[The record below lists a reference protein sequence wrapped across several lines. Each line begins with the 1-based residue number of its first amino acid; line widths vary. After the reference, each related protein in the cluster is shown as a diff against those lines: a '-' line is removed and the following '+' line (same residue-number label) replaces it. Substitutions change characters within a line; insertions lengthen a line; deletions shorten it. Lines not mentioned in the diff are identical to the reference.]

1 MFTCFIKKIEIFTEC
16 SSQLFLNFLRILT
29 PIEVRA
35 VKLDS
40 LGTLFQ
46 MVYFFQPRFSFER
59 MLWKST

>member
-16 SSQLFLNFLRILT
+16 STQLFLNFLRIFNPL
-29 PIEVRA
+29 EVRA
-35 VKLDS
+35 VKLNS

-59 MLWKST
+59 MIFV